1 MKKKRT
7 QTSKKNTPWLT
18 RAAVGR
24 IANKVLTRLSKLIK
38 ENPFR
43 LAPTRST
50 SLTGRGSGS
59 KICSKKKKIRQTHST
74 ERLIKS
80 S

>member
-1 MKKKRT
+1 MTKKRT
-7 QTSKKNTPWLT
+7 QALKKNTPWPT

-24 IANKVLTRLSKLIK
+24 IANKVQTRLSKLIQ

-43 LAPTRST
+43 LAPTLST

-59 KICSKKKKIRQTHST
+59 RICSKKKKIRQTLST